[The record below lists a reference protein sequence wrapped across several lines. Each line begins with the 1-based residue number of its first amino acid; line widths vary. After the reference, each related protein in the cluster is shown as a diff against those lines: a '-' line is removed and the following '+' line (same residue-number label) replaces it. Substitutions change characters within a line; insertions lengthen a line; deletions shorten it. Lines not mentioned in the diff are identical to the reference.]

1 MYAMALTQPGPGRSM
16 DPGAKE
22 RDPSDED
29 VFRDHTIAVESRDA
43 ERIRLSVGDATARTY
58 V

>member
-1 MYAMALTQPGPGRSM
+1 MALTQPGPGRSM

-29 VFRDHTIAVESRDA
+29 VSQDHTIAVESRDA